1 MNMTQQTGLTSP
13 GAAVAVAVTETAT
26 NRKQPLLLAS
36 VMSLKDEKKIMMSRD
51 IRHRNR
57 VGEVAGGTAAECAA
71 VCCCCPCTVVH
82 LIVLAVYTLPT
93 GLLKKALRKS
103 KRKRGKKRKNKISCS
118 SEKKNQWTTIAQN
131 VETTTSDESERGED
145 TLELD
150 SEMWDRFHGAGFW
163 RSSSQREK

>member
-1 MNMTQQTGLTSP
+1 MIQQTGLPSP
-13 GAAVAVAVTETAT
+13 ATT
-26 NRKQPLLLAS
+26 NRKQPLLLAK
-36 VMSLKDEKKIMMSRD
+36 VMSLKNEKKIMMNRD

-82 LIVLAVYTLPT
+82 LIVLAVYTVPT
-93 GLLKKALRKS
+93 GLLKKVLRKS
-103 KRKRGKKRKNKISCS
+103 KRKRLLGKKRKNKISSS
-118 SEKKNQWTTIAQN
+118 SEKKNQWTTIPQN
-131 VETTTSDESERGED
+131 AETITSDESEGDED

-163 RSSSQREK
+163 RSSSQREE